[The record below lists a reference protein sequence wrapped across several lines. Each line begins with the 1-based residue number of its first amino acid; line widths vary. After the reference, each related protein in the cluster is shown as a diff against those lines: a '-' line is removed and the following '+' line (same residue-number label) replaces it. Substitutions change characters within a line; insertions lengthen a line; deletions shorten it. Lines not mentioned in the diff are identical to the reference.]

1 MPLFR
6 RLFRSLTFRVI
17 AFSSVWAVLAL
28 IVIATV
34 ISALFRQASERGFES
49 LLSAHLFNLI
59 SSVDVSTDGFLT
71 GFPNLSDLRF
81 TEPQS
86 GWYWTVEPVTENL
99 HGELSSPSLTG
110 PVVGVPTSVVPFDDR
125 FQRRYRTVGLNGEEL
140 EVIESEFVLDDQN
153 RVARFRMM
161 GNRSELNDE
170 VTAFERRL
178 YTYLGV
184 FGLGM
189 IGINAIAIFLG
200 LNPLGKVSSALAKIR
215 EGSAQRLDGRFPT
228 EIAPL
233 ASETNALIESN
244 RRIVERSR
252 TQVGNLAH
260 SLKTPL
266 AVIQN
271 EGRALGDAKGKL
283 ITEQASLMRDQV
295 EHYLQRARMAAQR
308 DSVVFR
314 TPVAETLE
322 RMVRVT
328 RKLSPDKELVLDIPE
343 EDVVFSGER
352 EDLEEIVGNLL
363 ENAMKW
369 SNAKARISVDAVEG
383 GEEASTFRLTV
394 EDDGPGIPAEK
405 AREAVK
411 RGRRLDESKPGT
423 GLGLSIVADLVSEY
437 GGALNLG
444 RSELGGLKVDLTLQ
458 RADS

>member
-59 SSVDVSTDGFLT
+59 SSVDVSTDGFLA

-170 VTAFERRL
+170 VTAFER
-178 YTYLGV
+178 
-184 FGLGM
+184 
-189 IGINAIAIFLG
+189 
-200 LNPLGKVSSALAKIR
+200 
-215 EGSAQRLDGRFPT
+215 
-228 EIAPL
+228 
-233 ASETNALIESN
+233 
-244 RRIVERSR
+244 
-252 TQVGNLAH
+252 
-260 SLKTPL
+260 
-266 AVIQN
+266 
-271 EGRALGDAKGKL
+271 
-283 ITEQASLMRDQV
+283 
-295 EHYLQRARMAAQR
+295 
-308 DSVVFR
+308 
-314 TPVAETLE
+314 
-322 RMVRVT
+322 
-328 RKLSPDKELVLDIPE
+328 
-343 EDVVFSGER
+343 
-352 EDLEEIVGNLL
+352 
-363 ENAMKW
+363 
-369 SNAKARISVDAVEG
+369 
-383 GEEASTFRLTV
+383 
-394 EDDGPGIPAEK
+394 
-405 AREAVK
+405 
-411 RGRRLDESKPGT
+411 
-423 GLGLSIVADLVSEY
+423 
-437 GGALNLG
+437 
-444 RSELGGLKVDLTLQ
+444 
-458 RADS
+458 